1 MTLTGTNSYLVDAGP
16 TGNGG
21 AYLIDPGPADPGH
34 LAAIR
39 DAAAARDGIG
49 GILLTHSHA
58 DHSAAAPEIDA
69 PLLWGEVGTG
79 DESSGFSAPRAQAD
93 PEVGTPTVG
102 PFTVIPTPGHAVD
115 HCSFV
120 WGRVCFCGDLVLGQG
135 SSIVPSAA
143 RGGSLADYL
152 ESLRRLKAL
161 DLQLMCPGHGSWI
174 GDPQAKLDEYLEHRL
189 DRERKLVSALE
200 AGERSR
206 GRLLDAAWGD
216 VPGGLRPAAALA
228 MQAHLEKL
236 EAEGRLPEGLTD

>member
-102 PFTVIPTPGHAVD
+102 PFTVIPTP
-115 HCSFV
+115 
-120 WGRVCFCGDLVLGQG
+120 DLVLGQG

-143 RGGSLADYL
+143 RGGSLADYM